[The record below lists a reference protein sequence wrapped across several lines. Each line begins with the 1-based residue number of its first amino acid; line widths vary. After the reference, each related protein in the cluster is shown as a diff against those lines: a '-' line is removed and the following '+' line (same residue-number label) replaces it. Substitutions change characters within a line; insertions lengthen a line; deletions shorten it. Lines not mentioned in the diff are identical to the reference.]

1 MSYIPPSVAG
11 SGAFPSSFGVLV
23 LVLLVVYAVIILAAL
38 ALSAVVYIAQSISF
52 YTIAKR
58 RGIHN
63 PWLAWIPVG
72 NVWIIGSISDQYQYV
87 KKGQICNF
95 RKWLIGLDLAVA
107 AGAFLMYVPYIIMVL
122 SAGLDAT
129 GLITLA
135 LALLVILVAFAMS
148 AASIVYTVFLYM
160 AIYDLFESC
169 TQERAVLYLLLS
181 LFVPCASTILLFIC
195 RKKDDGMPPRLEE
208 LEEAAE

>member
-1 MSYIPPSVAG
+1 MDPYNFYFNTPYG
-11 SGAFPSSFGVLV
+11 SDMDIIAFLTVFFAIYGII
-23 LVLLVVYAVIILAAL
+23 LLVMLAVALVMYIL
-38 ALSAVVYIAQSISF
+38 QSIAY

-63 PWLAWIPVG
+63 AWLAWIPVG

-87 KKGQICNF
+87 KKGKIRNF

-107 AGAFLMYVPYIIMVL
+107 AGAFLMYVPYIIMIL

-135 LALLVILVAFAMS
+135 LALLVVLMAFAMS

-169 TQERAVLYLLLS
+169 TQDRAVLYLLLS
-181 LFVPCASTILLFIC
+181 LFVPCAATILLFIC
-195 RKKDDGMPPRLEE
+195 RKKDDGMPPRVEE
-208 LEEAAE
+208 LEEATE